1 METYQYEI
9 WLFIA
14 YCAGTIFGIWAAKF
28 FYVNNAVQS
37 TIDTL
42 IEGGFVKT
50 RPSYI
55 DGEIELIPLDNKET

>member
-28 FYVNNAVQS
+28 FYVNSAVEH

-50 RPSYI
+50 RPAVN
-55 DGEIELIPLDNKET
+55 GEIELIPLDNKEK